1 MSPLQTYPADPP
13 STGWLPR
20 ASRLSVV
27 LKQIESADIRI
38 AVLKRL
44 SERMD
49 DPGYPGLIKLLMIV
63 AESDDRDA
71 RRRLADT
78 LGIALQ
84 RLDLPTGELTAWGS
98 GSNWNDLAIE
108 PGNRLN
114 IQALSS
120 TPVRRFGPIEYLVVW
135 YCQKTQRP
143 YLSQTAYLTA
153 VRRLVELINHSEAAR
168 RLYPAKILSDLDHG
182 REGNYSRRSRASLA
196 GLARAWEEGRSP
208 GEVAEAGL

>member
-1 MSPLQTYPADPP
+1 MTPLQSHPTDPAPK
-13 STGWLPR
+13 GWLPR
-20 ASRLSVV
+20 ASRLSAI
-27 LKQIESADIRI
+27 LKQVDSADVRI

-63 AESDDRDA
+63 AESDDHVA
-71 RRRLADT
+71 RQRLADT
-78 LGIALQ
+78 LGVALQ

-108 PGNRLN
+108 SGHRLN

-153 VRRLVELINHSEAAR
+153 VSRLVELVNHSDAAR

-196 GLARAWEEGRSP
+196 GLARAWEHGRSP
-208 GEVAEAGL
+208 LEVAEAGL